1 MSCENKFGLQENTKI
16 VHDKKGNP
24 IGIATSNAG
33 VIRKLETNLET
44 PNVISNEV
52 GIYLNLE

>member
-24 IGIATSNAG
+24 IGIATSNTNI
-33 VIRKLETNLET
+33 IRKLERQLET
-44 PNVISNEV
+44 ADQEPKEI